1 MKRSLLALFLAIS
14 FAGCQFEN
22 RPDGGNPD
30 HTGADNAEQDAY
42 EATTGSQGA
51 VPAPRADDAASTAQ
65 EALGGAPASP
75 APAEET
81 QDMLPPPTSG
91 APASPPPP
99 SQ

>member
-1 MKRSLLALFLAIS
+1 MQRSLLALLLAIS

-51 VPAPRADDAASTAQ
+51 VPAPPADDAASTAQ

-75 APAEET
+75 APAET
-81 QDMLPPPTSG
+81 QDMVPPPPNG
-91 APASPPPP
+91 APAPPPPP